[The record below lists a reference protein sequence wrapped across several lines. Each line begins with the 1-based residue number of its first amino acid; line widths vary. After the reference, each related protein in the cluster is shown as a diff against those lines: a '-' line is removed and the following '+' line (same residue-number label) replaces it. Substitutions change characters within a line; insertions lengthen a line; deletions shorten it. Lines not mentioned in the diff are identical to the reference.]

1 MLGVKPY
8 YQGKGVTV
16 YNCDSLAVIDQLEH
30 YDLLLTD
37 PPYGIGE
44 AAGKNKSRG
53 KLAVSKDY
61 GNDSWDNTL
70 IPAASVLSLIAACK
84 NAVVFGGNYYGCL
97 PASSCWFV
105 WDKDNGETD
114 FADAELAWTNS
125 KKAVRI
131 FKHRWQGM
139 LKGRKEYRWHPT
151 QKPEALMRWCLG
163 HFPKA
168 QTVLDPFLGSGT
180 TAVAC
185 VAEGRQCVG
194 IEREEKYC
202 EAAANRLEQGYLF

>member
-16 YNCDSLAVIDQLEH
+16 YNCDSLAVIDQLGN

-44 AAGKNKSRG
+44 AAGKNKSRS
-53 KLAVSKDY
+53 KMAVAKDY
-61 GNDSWDNTL
+61 GHNNWDDTTIQDSL
-70 IPAASVLSLIAACK
+70 LLSLISVCQ

-97 PASSCWFV
+97 PASPRWFV
-105 WDKDNGETD
+105 WDKDNSGD

-125 KKAVRI
+125 TKAVRI
-131 FKHRWQGM
+131 FKHRWNGM
-139 LKGRKEYRWHPT
+139 LKERKEYRWHPT